1 MGCVLSPH
9 SFCFH
14 WEDFLHQSNWEQ
26 AAANEMVHS
35 QRERGRA
42 DNYIRR
48 WRSCRLRI
56 TWFVS
61 SQLAQSLTVQQL
73 CELNTLHFLLTAV
86 EKKQLGGVS

>member
-35 QRERGRA
+35 QRENEGGQTTILGDGGAA
-42 DNYIRR
+42 D
-48 WRSCRLRI
+48 S
-56 TWFVS
+56 
-61 SQLAQSLTVQQL
+61 
-73 CELNTLHFLLTAV
+73 E
-86 EKKQLGGVS
+86 